1 MIMTYYS
8 IASVVH
14 FLYIFV
20 VAFINHHQE
29 LHILP
34 PYEYCI
40 RSEIHADL
48 TKVFSFFYVP
58 TIAVFFITFFLNSNI
73 WQRPYSTHENLKDI
87 YSAIFAQTSIKSSA
101 LTFLII
107 FITLSGL
114 LLTKWLQLSVNG
126 LGLIIY
132 SFILPLLIVKGPCM
146 ASWTY
151 QTEVNNF
158 EKAQHD
164 LMVLKLELQYKP
176 SQMEENDEEHNG
188 PESQKD

>member
-1 MIMTYYS
+1 MTYYS
-8 IASVVH
+8 IITVAH

-20 VAFINHHQE
+20 LAFINHHQE

-158 EKAQHD
+158 EEAQHN
-164 LMVLKLELQYKP
+164 LMVLKIELQYKP
-176 SQMEENDEEHNG
+176 SKMEENDEEH
-188 PESQKD
+188 PR